1 MLAFFRSTQS
11 YVGLPFL
18 LYALLLQLPV
28 FFGWSP
34 ETEPTPVT
42 SGFGVLGN
50 YLATWSAGS
59 PYLARVLPVIL
70 LTILGIQVSALTNR
84 YHFTRVG
91 TQLPALGLLLVWGLV
106 PGLRQLHPALVANI
120 FLLAAATAVA
130 GVYKN
135 PYPQIK
141 LFNAGVWLGLAA
153 LFVPGYL
160 LFLLPIYLAANILGK
175 TGFAS
180 LLRLLIG
187 VGVVY
192 FIGGTIAYYLDGLSG
207 FLNVQLPTL
216 SFQVQ
221 PSVDPFVLGSLALLL
236 LLLLFLLS
244 QSPNLK
250 RLINIQG
257 SKGVD
262 MLYLL
267 LLFSPL
273 VVLFTSGL
281 APIDTFT
288 LIVPLGILFGLWL
301 QYLPERVAELVHLLV
316 FAAAFLFGASHL
328 IVLLTATQ

>member
-11 YVGLPFL
+11 YAGLPFL

-28 FFGWSP
+28 FFGWSA
-34 ETEPTPVT
+34 ETEPLRQSDT
-42 SGFGVLGN
+42 FGVLGS
-50 YLATWSAGS
+50 YLAAWSAGN
-59 PYLARVLPVIL
+59 PWLARVVPTVL
-70 LTILGIQVSALTNR
+70 LAVLGVQASVLTNR

-91 TQLPALGLLLVWGLV
+91 TQLPALGLLLIWGLV
-106 PGLRQLHPALVANI
+106 PGLRLLHPALVANI
-120 FLLAAATAVA
+120 FLLAAATSVA

-135 PYPQIK
+135 AYPQIN

-160 LFLLPIYLAANILGK
+160 LYLLPIYLAANILGK
-175 TGFAS
+175 TGLAS
-180 LLRLLIG
+180 LMRLFIG

-192 FIGGTIAYYLDGLSG
+192 FISGTLAFYLGGLATFLS
-207 FLNVQLPTL
+207 VQLPAL
-216 SFQVQ
+216 SFLAATT
-221 PSVDPFVLGSLALLL
+221 SNLFVLVSVGVLLL
-236 LLLLFLLS
+236 LVVLALT
-244 QSPNLK
+244 QSPNLR

-273 VVLFTSGL
+273 VVLFTNGL
-281 APIDTFT
+281 APVDTYT

-301 QYLPERVAELVHLLV
+301 QYLPERVAEFVHLLV
-316 FAAAFLFGASHL
+316 FAAAFLLGASHL
-328 IVLLTATQ
+328 IVLLTAT